1 MWRRHKNEEV
11 LKKKNSLK
19 ALLKKVVREV
29 IVNSNWLDT
38 DGIDDQ
44 KISANAKRN
53 IALLVRTK
61 KKIGMLTTVVRI

>member
-29 IVNSNWLDT
+29 IVNSNWLDV

-61 KKIGMLTTVVRI
+61 KKMGMLTTVVRI